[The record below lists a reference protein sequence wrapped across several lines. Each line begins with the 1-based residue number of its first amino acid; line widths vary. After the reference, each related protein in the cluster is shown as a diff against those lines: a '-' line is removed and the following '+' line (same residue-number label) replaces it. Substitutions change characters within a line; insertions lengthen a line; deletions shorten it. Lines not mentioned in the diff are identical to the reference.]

1 MRPSASAE
9 RPSVRKWDYR
19 RDWKHPPDRRDW
31 TWFHDHLLLEGCSS
45 RNSVWLISSK
55 LHWGGEEKLEGLR
68 HCCRNPLFLLVGEA
82 GLLRD
87 ARHRLL
93 SARALC
99 AVCCNNPDLQQTTR
113 RCGCLLV
120 RTHAPLLLD
129 GCAVVESADPMV
141 YKGRRGHGIAVVTP

>member
-1 MRPSASAE
+1 LRAVQAPRRLLSPRALRAVCCNNLEPQQTARTDGRSPAGTYDPASQNRGRGFTAA
-9 RPSVRKWDYR
+9 D
-19 RDWKHPPDRRDW
+19 
-31 TWFHDHLLLEGCSS
+31 T
-45 RNSVWLISSK
+45 
-55 LHWGGEEKLEGLR
+55 EGL
-68 HCCRNPLFLLVGEA
+68 HPIGCKPLFLLVGEA

-141 YKGRRGHGIAVVTP
+141 YKGKGATASLS